1 VPRGGAEGM
10 IVTQGGRFGGYGL
23 YLSHGLLKIGK
34 SHPIFVYNLLDL
46 KRTVWSGPEL
56 KPGQH
61 TIVFDF
67 ELDNAA
73 PGSGGTGRLIVDGRE
88 VDKKRIENGTPIMFP
103 EDETFDVGMD
113 TRSGV
118 ARIEHSY
125 EVPFEFTGALDKL
138 SFDLGPYQ
146 FDPSK
151 SK

>member
-1 VPRGGAEGM
+1 MPQGGAEGV

-23 YLSHGLLKIGK
+23 YLTHGFLEIGK
-34 SHPIFVYNLLDL
+34 SRPIFLYNLLDL

-56 KPGQH
+56 KPGRH

-67 ELDNAA
+67 QLDSAA
-73 PGSGGTGRLIVDGRE
+73 PGSGGTGRSSSTGKE
-88 VDKKRIENGTPIMFP
+88 VDKKRIENGTPVMFP
-103 EDETFDVGMD
+103 EDETFDIGMD

-118 ARIEHSY
+118 ARIEYSY
-125 EVPFEFTGALDKL
+125 EPPFEFTGTLSKL
-138 SFDLGPYQ
+138 TFDLGPYQ